1 MPSES
6 RKILII
12 GGGIAGLCAAVYAR
26 QCGYQAE
33 VLEMNDMPGGLAMSW
48 RRGAYTFETC
58 LHWLL
63 GSRPGAEFHNYWQE
77 LFDISELRFVDHDE
91 MARIETENGDSLS
104 VPTDP
109 ARLEATLLDRSPADA
124 KAIRTFV
131 ADVRRLAGFHMFLSG
146 QGWATSAAVLLRD
159 LPIFPTLAR
168 LSKVTCE
175 HYGAR
180 FQDPLLRAFF
190 GRGELAQLSAV
201 ALIFSLAWM
210 ADRNAGYA
218 IGGSQA
224 IIRLIEKRLKDLGG
238 AIRFGARVERIL
250 VEDGATVGVQ
260 LADGETLRGHW
271 VISAADGH
279 ATLNEMLGGA
289 FTSPKLKA
297 AYEKNPIFPS
307 YCQVSLGVGIDLG
320 YMPHFLTRILDSPLR
335 VDPETTLEQ
344 LSFRFFHFDPTFA
357 PPGKTAVTCFLPTH
371 NYPYWDNLRKNDLLA
386 YRAEKQRV
394 YEAVIDVLQRRI
406 LGLRPTIETVDVSTP
421 ATVLRFT
428 GNWKGSMEGWLP
440 VPGVGFSP
448 LPNKLPSLRRF
459 RMVGQWVNPGG
470 GLPCGP
476 ITARLALREICR
488 EDRVP
493 FTPGKSG

>member
-1 MPSES
+1 MPNES

-26 QCGYQAE
+26 QSGYQAE
-33 VLEMNDMPGGLAMSW
+33 VLEMNDVPGGLAMSW

-91 MARIETENGDSLS
+91 MVRIETENGDNLS
-104 VPTDP
+104 IPTDP

-124 KAIRTFV
+124 KAIHAFV
-131 ADVRRLAGFHMFLSG
+131 ADVRRLAGFRFPPG
-146 QGWATSAAVLLRD
+146 QGWATSAAALLRD
-159 LPIFPTLAR
+159 LPIFRTLRR

-175 HYGAR
+175 HYWAR

-190 GRGELAQLSAV
+190 GRDELAQLSAV
-201 ALIFSLAWM
+201 ALIFSLAWLG
-210 ADRNAGYA
+210 DRNAGYA

-238 AIRFGARVERIL
+238 VIRFGARVERIL
-250 VEDGATVGVQ
+250 VEDGAAVGVQ

-279 ATLNEMLGGA
+279 TTLNEMLGGA

-297 AYEKNPIFPS
+297 AYEKNPTFPS

-320 YMPHFLTRILDSPLR
+320 HMPHFLTRILDSPLR

-344 LSFRFFHFDPTFA
+344 VSFRVFHFDPTFA
-357 PPGKTAVTCFLPTH
+357 PAGKTAVTCFLPTRNH
-371 NYPYWDNLRKNDLLA
+371 LYWDNLRKNDLPT

-394 YEAVIDVLQRRI
+394 SEAVIDVLQRRI
-406 LGLRPTIETVDVSTP
+406 PGLRPSIETVDVSTP

-428 GNWKGSMEGWLP
+428 GNWKGSMEGWLLA
-440 VPGVGFSP
+440 PGVGFSP
-448 LPNKLPSLRRF
+448 LPNKLPGLRHF
-459 RMVGQWVNPGG
+459 RMVGQWVLPGG

-476 ITARLALREICR
+476 ITARSALREICG
-488 EDRVP
+488 EDCVP
-493 FTPGKSG
+493 FTPWKSG